1 VLLVL
6 FLALIADGYDSIAL
20 SLVVPTI
27 AKEWSVAPTDLT
39 LALTAANAGAVIG
52 YVAAGRLVRRW
63 GSRLVVAGSMALF
76 SVGSIATV
84 AADSTPGLTALRF
97 VTGLGLGMILPAAVS
112 ISAGCVSERRR
123 SSAGVALALA
133 VGVGSSLAGTTGGGL
148 LKNLGWHGLFWIP
161 GLVALALTPVLL
173 GVLPADHRAKNTP
186 AASTDPAGEREEP
199 SVRALFAAPLRAGTI
214 LVWGFAF
221 LIFLSTYALTAWFP
235 TVLVELGFSPTE
247 APAGSA
253 LIGLGGIVGGVG
265 VVLLAPRFG
274 TPLVLF
280 LTSVVAVIALAVA
293 GLLPLAGG
301 LLLGLAS
308 LAGVGLIAGVTGQ
321 TGLALGIYPMTLRT
335 NGVGWAAAAGRIG
348 SVLGPLL
355 GGALLAGGISH
366 RSFIAVI
373 GLPVIISAAL
383 ALILRGRELNGAPAT
398 PPTVDSGSSLDAGET
413 SVASKT
419 P

>member
-1 VLLVL
+1 MLLVL
-6 FLALIADGYDSIAL
+6 FLALVADGHDSIAL

-27 AKEWSVAPTDLT
+27 AKEWSVAPTDLA

-63 GSRLVVAGSMALF
+63 GSRLVVAGSVALF

-97 VTGLGLGMILPAAVS
+97 VTGLGFGMVLPAAVS
-112 ISAGCVSERRR
+112 IAAGCVSERRR

-133 VGVGSSLAGTTGGGL
+133 VGVGSSLAGATGGGL

-173 GVLPADHRAKNTP
+173 AVLPADHRAKNTP

-235 TVLVELGFSPTE
+235 TVLVELGFAPTE

-253 LIGLGGIVGGVG
+253 LIGLGGIVGGLV
-265 VVLLAPRFG
+265 VVLLAPRFD
-274 TPLVLF
+274 TPPVLF
-280 LTSVVAVIALAVA
+280 VTSVVAVITLAIA

-301 LLLGLAS
+301 LLLGLAG

-321 TGLALGIYPMTLRT
+321 TGLALSRYPMKLRT
-335 NGVGWAAAAGRIG
+335 TGVGWAAAVGRIG
-348 SVLGPLL
+348 SILGPLL
-355 GGALLAGGISH
+355 GGAVLAGGISP
-366 RSFIAVI
+366 RGFIAAVA
-373 GLPVIISAAL
+373 LPAIIAAIL
-383 ALILRGRELNGAPAT
+383 ALILSGRRTNGAPAT
-398 PPTVDSGSSLDAGET
+398 PSEGDSGSSRHADET
-413 SVASKT
+413 SAASET
-419 P
+419 S

>member
-1 VLLVL
+1 MLLVL